1 MYLPVEEYNCGA
13 RGGAFAAIPL
23 SGLTSAVDS
32 IMIPWYDN
40 DISNI
45 AEKIF
50 CFIYPYARSYCSF
63 SEIIFMQ
70 HIGLEDALYTK
81 GNPDEK
87 KIRK

>member
-1 MYLPVEEYNCGA
+1 MSLSVEEYNRGV

-45 AEKIF
+45 AEKF
-50 CFIYPYARSYCSF
+50 FVSF
-63 SEIIFMQ
+63 TPMLATTVVF
-70 HIGLEDALYTK
+70 LK
-81 GNPDEK
+81 
-87 KIRK
+87 